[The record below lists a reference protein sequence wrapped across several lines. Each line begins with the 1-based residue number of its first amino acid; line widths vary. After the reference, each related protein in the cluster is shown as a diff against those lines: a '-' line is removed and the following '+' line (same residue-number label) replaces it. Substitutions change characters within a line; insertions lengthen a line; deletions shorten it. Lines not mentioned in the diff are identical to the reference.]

1 MNLHI
6 EMDQEFWDRR
16 YTEQRRIWSGNP
28 NPHLVTTASALLP
41 GRALDVGCG
50 EGADALWLARSG
62 WRVTGVD
69 ISEVALGRAREQARL
84 EDTAVAARVDWVH
97 ADLLEAPPAPGGF
110 DLVSAQFM
118 QLPEPARSVLFA
130 GLADAVA
137 PGGTLLIVGHHPSDL
152 QTAARRPPLPE
163 LFYTAEDLIPLL
175 DGGWDVT
182 ASEARP
188 RAVDDAAGHAAV
200 VRDTVLQARRLN
212 TSRAPAPPAAG
223 PV

>member
-1 MNLHI
+1 MHT

-16 YTEQRRIWSGNP
+16 YAEHHRVWSGNP
-28 NPHLVTTASALLP
+28 NPHLVSTASALPP

-84 EDTAVAARVDWVH
+84 EDAAVAGRVDWVH
-97 ADLLEAPPAPGGF
+97 ADLLEVPPEPGGF

-130 GLADAVA
+130 GLAEAVA

-152 QTAARRPPLPE
+152 QTAVRRPPLPE
-163 LFYTAEDLIPLL
+163 LFYTAGDLIPLL
-175 DGGWDVT
+175 DGGWDIS

-188 RAVDDAAGHAAV
+188 RRVDDAAGHAAV
-200 VRDTVLQARRLN
+200 VRDTVLQARRLD
-212 TSRAPAPPAAG
+212 TGQAPAPPAAG

>member
-1 MNLHI
+1 MHT

-16 YTEQRRIWSGNP
+16 YAEHRRVWSGNP
-28 NPHLVTTASALLP
+28 NPHLVTTASALPP

-97 ADLLEAPPAPGGF
+97 ADLLEAPPEPGGF

-118 QLPEPARSVLFA
+118 QLAEPARSALFS
-130 GLADAVA
+130 GLAEAVA
-137 PGGTLLIVGHHPSDL
+137 PGGTLLIVGHHLSDL
-152 QTAARRPPLPE
+152 QTTVRRPPLPE

-175 DGGWDVT
+175 DGGWDIT
-182 ASEARP
+182 ACEARP
-188 RAVDDAAGHAAV
+188 RSVADTEGHQATIH
-200 VRDTVLQARRLN
+200 DTVLQARRHGP
-212 TSRAPAPPAAG
+212 SHAQAPSAAG

>member
-1 MNLHI
+1 MHT

-16 YTEQRRIWSGNP
+16 YAEHHRVWSGNP
-28 NPHLVTTASALLP
+28 NPHLVTTASVLPP
-41 GRALDVGCG
+41 GRALDVGSG

-84 EDTAVAARVDWVH
+84 EDAAVAARVDWVH
-97 ADLLEAPPAPGGF
+97 ADLIEAPPEPGGF

-130 GLADAVA
+130 GLAAAVA

-152 QTAARRPPLPE
+152 QTAARRPPMPE

-175 DGGWDVT
+175 DGGWDIT

-188 RAVDDAAGHAAV
+188 RAVEDAAGHAAV
-200 VRDTVLQARRLN
+200 VRDTVLQARRLE
-212 TSRAPAPPAAG
+212 TSQAPAPHSAG
-223 PV
+223 TA